1 MDIDCIVVG
10 GGPAGLTAALYLA
23 RFRRR
28 AIVLD
33 GQASRASL
41 IPRSHNYPG
50 FPDGI
55 TGDDLLARLADQA
68 QRYGAEIRRAT
79 VERIARVGDGCFE
92 VHDGSSAL
100 LARSVVLATGVV
112 DVEPDL
118 PNLQNAIRRGLIRH
132 CPICDGWEVIDQ
144 RVGVIGY
151 GATALSEALF
161 IRRYTPDITVF
172 TLGKPLG
179 LSERERALLADA
191 GIRVIETPVIEAFVE
206 RNALVGL
213 KTIDQSEYRFDTLY
227 SALGARARSD
237 LAAALGVV
245 CSESGCIRTDR
256 HQRTSVPGVYAC
268 GDIVQETLNQVAVA
282 TGHAAI
288 AATTIHNELRGAA

>member
-1 MDIDCIVVG
+1 
-10 GGPAGLTAALYLA
+10 
-23 RFRRR
+23 
-28 AIVLD
+28 
-33 GQASRASL
+33 
-41 IPRSHNYPG
+41 
-50 FPDGI
+50 
-55 TGDDLLARLADQA
+55 
-68 QRYGAEIRRAT
+68 
-79 VERIARVGDGCFE
+79 GCFE

-245 CSESGCIRTDR
+245 CSDR
-256 HQRTSVPGVYAC
+256 RDHHPQRAARGRVARLDQSNGRRARSVERQADVVFGEARRRGTRAHHVFQLRALQALLERILAC
-268 GDIVQETLNQVAVA
+268 GVVQ
-282 TGHAAI
+282 
-288 AATTIHNELRGAA
+288 